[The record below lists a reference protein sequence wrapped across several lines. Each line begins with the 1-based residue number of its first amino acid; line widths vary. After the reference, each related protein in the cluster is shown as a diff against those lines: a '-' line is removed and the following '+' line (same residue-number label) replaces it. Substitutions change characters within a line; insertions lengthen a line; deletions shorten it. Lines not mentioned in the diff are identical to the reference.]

1 MGFMDFAKKAGR
13 MMVMGEVDVI
23 GGIRSH
29 KKLAASGTPT
39 TAVCKAFKIQ
49 WDRAEGDAR
58 WGSSEMELEVTP
70 PAGGDPY
77 AWSGEM
83 WVRAAAAKQVEPDL
97 LLEGK
102 ELPVRVDPADPQKV
116 AVDWESILAE

>member
-1 MGFMDFAKKAGR
+1 MDFAKKAGR
-13 MMVMGEVDVI
+13 MMVMGEIDSL
-23 GGIRSH
+23 GGMRSQ
-29 KKLAASGTPT
+29 KKIAAQGTPT
-39 TAVCKAFKIQ
+39 TAVCKTFKIQ

-83 WVRAAAAKQVEPDL
+83 WVRVAAAKQVDAGL
-97 LLEGK
+97 ALEGK
-102 ELPVRVDPADPQKV
+102 TLPVRVDAADPQKV
-116 AVDWESILAE
+116 AVDWDAILAE